1 MDDRALKERTLQFG
15 LAIFRMASSLP
26 KTRETDAVVRQVIRS
41 ATAVGANYRSACRAR
56 SKPDFIL
63 QVGIVEQET
72 DETLYWLEVLVGS
85 GQVNQANVK
94 GLMQEAR
101 EPSQFSPQREEP
113 PSSQSAI
120 RNPQFEIVPSPELSS
135 SVRNPQFFVD
145 QVIRQ
150 STIIRKAY
158 GVGDVAQLGERR
170 TRTAEVVGSNPIVS
184 TKDIGRAPGWEP

>member
-56 SKPDFIL
+56 SKPDFIS
-63 QVGIVEQET
+63 QIGIVEQET

-101 EPSQFSPQREEP
+101 ELLAIFTAAGRTAKQSIRN
-113 PSSQSAI
+113 SQSAI
-120 RNPQFEIVPSPELSS
+120 RNRP
-135 SVRNPQFFVD
+135 
-145 QVIRQ
+145 
-150 STIIRKAY
+150 
-158 GVGDVAQLGERR
+158 
-170 TRTAEVVGSNPIVS
+170 
-184 TKDIGRAPGWEP
+184 